1 MWPYLV
7 GSEWFGSEWLWDAVL
22 SAALV
27 AVVAAIA
34 VRAASRRE
42 PAGNARAAQDRI
54 QRIWHAHE
62 QGDLTEWEFARL
74 ISPRQTT
81 YERRWPAMMVA
92 GPAGETLVPHD
103 VAAD

>member
-1 MWPYLV
+1 MWPYL
-7 GSEWFGSEWLWDAVL
+7 FGSGWLWNAVL

-27 AVVAAIA
+27 GWIIIGIA
-34 VRAASRRE
+34 VLVAPARK
-42 PAGNARAAQDRI
+42 PAGYADAALDRI
-54 QRIWHAHE
+54 QRIWHAYE

-74 ISPRQTT
+74 ISPRHAM
-81 YERRWPAMMVA
+81 YEQRRSPTVVA